1 MNCLELLKAKNLKA
15 TPQRMSILKALSK
28 HEHPNIDELY
38 EQIKEEYPAISLATV
53 YKNLGTMIDEGLVIE
68 LALPNSKSKYDIYEY
83 EHIHLV
89 CNKCNSVYDLD
100 YDKAYINDYQKKIQ
114 NNISSKISNI
124 KITVFL
130 EECSN
135 CK

>member
-38 EQIKEEYPAISLATV
+38 EQIKLEYPAISLATV
-53 YKNLGTMIDEGLVIE
+53 YKNLGTMIDEGLVVE
-68 LALPNSKSKYDIYEY
+68 LSLPNAKSKYDIYEY

-89 CNKCNSVYDLD
+89 CNKCSSVYDLD
-100 YDKAYINDYQKKIQ
+100 YDKACLKDYQKNLQKHCD
-114 NNISSKISNI
+114 SKISNI
-124 KITVFL
+124 KVTVFL
-130 EECSN
+130 DECSN